1 MYCFV
6 FMIPVNID
14 GGQLTL
20 YVHEIVDVSTASGSK
35 RLVTE
40 SPQPLASGLIPRHD
54 DRRL

>member
-1 MYCFV
+1 MYCCV

-35 RLVTE
+35 RLITE
-40 SPQPLASGLIPRHD
+40 SPQPLTSGLIPRHD